1 MFPSSFAI
9 RIEAYDSTRTTGGDH
24 LKEPMKSSST
34 GACKPDTPRLA
45 GARPKLHL
53 LPQLAELGS
62 LSRCF
67 DTELLEDPSLP
78 DDVVA
83 RAYRE
88 LHRTHYWLGNTAV
101 ILRLLRQDPIPIRS
115 VLDIG
120 CGHGALLQEVRR
132 RLGAEV
138 IGFDLR
144 PAPAVALVPILT
156 GNAVTDP
163 LPRADVAVAVC
174 LAHHL
179 SEGNLNRLIRNVSRS
194 CRRFIVL
201 DLVRHRLPLGLFR
214 TFVCPFVGSLNAKDG
229 ITSIRRSYTPQEMR
243 CVVDTALD
251 GSGGAARHTVA
262 PFYIRQV
269 VDISW

>member
-1 MFPSSFAI
+1 MKPEPP
-9 RIEAYDSTRTTGGDH
+9 RIH
-24 LKEPMKSSST
+24 
-34 GACKPDTPRLA
+34 GAPPGLQLPR
-45 GARPKLHL
+45 
-53 LPQLAELGS
+53 LAELGC
-62 LSRCF
+62 LSRSV

-78 DDVVA
+78 DATVA

-88 LHRTHYWLGNTAV
+88 LQGTHRWLGNTAAL
-101 ILRLLRQDPIPIRS
+101 LRLLRQDPIPIRS

-120 CGHGALLQEVRR
+120 CGHGGLLQEIRR

-144 PAPAVALVPILT
+144 PAPADAPVRILT
-156 GNAVTDP
+156 GNAVTEP

-174 LAHHL
+174 VVHHL
-179 SEGNLNRLIRNVSRS
+179 SESEFIRLIRNVSRS

-201 DLVRHRLPLGLFR
+201 DLVRHRLPLALFR
-214 TFVCPFVGSLNAKDG
+214 TFVCPFLGAVNAKDG
-229 ITSIRRSYTPQEMR
+229 VTSIRRSYTPREMR
-243 CVVDTALD
+243 CAVDSALD
-251 GSGGAARHTVA
+251 GSDGKVRHTVA